1 MKGILLWHKVLCALI
16 IFSYFTLASASQTI
30 EVENNGTYK
39 VKVSLTEL
47 TRITVENGRIRK
59 AWAMNT
65 AWETKADKDT
75 GELYIRPRDGST
87 KPFSFFVQDSAGGT
101 YTLIATPYDIPSE
114 TVILKS
120 SEVKKADLIERSDQP
135 YVEQIKLLV
144 RDMSVGGK
152 ESSLVE
158 EIGQIVNL
166 WQETELWLVRRY
178 TTTNF
183 VGEEYSLTN
192 KTKKNLT
199 FSEQE
204 FGNFGDKVRAVA
216 LEKFTLNPN
225 ETMRVFVVR
234 SL

>member
-1 MKGILLWHKVLCALI
+1 MKGIHLLKKALCV
-16 IFSYFTLASASQTI
+16 FSLSSHFAIASQTI
-30 EVENNGTYK
+30 DVVNNGTYK

-47 TRITVENGRIRK
+47 TRITVENGRVRK

-75 GELYIRPRDGST
+75 GELYIRPREGST

-120 SEVKKADLIERSDQP
+120 ADVKKADIGDKSDQP
-135 YVEQIKLLV
+135 YVEQIKSLV
-144 RDMSVGGK
+144 RDMSLGDK

-158 EIGQIVNL
+158 YIGQIVNL

-178 TTTNF
+178 TSTNF
-183 VGEEYSLTN
+183 VGEEYAITN
-192 KTKKNLT
+192 RTKKNLT

-204 FGNFGDKVRAVA
+204 FGNFGDKVRGVA
-216 LEKFTLNPN
+216 LEKFTLTPN
-225 ETMRVFVVR
+225 ESMRVFVVR

>member
-1 MKGILLWHKVLCALI
+1 MKGIHLLKKALC
-16 IFSYFTLASASQTI
+16 IFSLSSHFAIASQTI
-30 EVENNGTYK
+30 DVVNNGTYK

-47 TRITVENGRIRK
+47 TRITVENGRVRK

-75 GELYIRPRDGST
+75 GELYIRPREGST

-120 SEVKKADLIERSDQP
+120 ADVKKADIGDKSDQP
-135 YVEQIKLLV
+135 YVEQIKSLV
-144 RDMSVGGK
+144 RDMSLGDK

-158 EIGQIVNL
+158 DIGQIVNL

-178 TTTNF
+178 TSTNF
-183 VGEEYSLTN
+183 VGEEYAITN
-192 KTKKNLT
+192 RTKKNLT

-204 FGNFGDKVRAVA
+204 FGNFGDKVRGVA
-216 LEKFTLNPN
+216 LEKFTLTPN
-225 ETMRVFVVR
+225 ESMRVFVVR